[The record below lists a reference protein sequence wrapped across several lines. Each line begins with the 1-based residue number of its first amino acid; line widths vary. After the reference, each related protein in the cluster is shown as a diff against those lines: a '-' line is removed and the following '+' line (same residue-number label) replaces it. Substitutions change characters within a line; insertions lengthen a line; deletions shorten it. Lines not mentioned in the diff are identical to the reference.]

1 MFDFDDLDDEEEAA
15 AKTAADERL
24 AREAAEAAKKS
35 EEERLRK
42 ESDEAARKAQEQR
55 AKEAAEA
62 AKRAAEA
69 AKKAEEEQS
78 AKRAAEA
85 AKKAEEERLAKEA
98 AEASKPPSEHANA
111 RYSSGMILESVATT
125 IMRAAEDMDSDI
137 VLRLA
142 ANSLVQVLEIGTGPT
157 GKRVRVR
164 ARAGGEEGWV
174 SVIAQNGSLLF
185 KAGAADSTPAQ
196 EVQQAE
202 DRRKKEQQEAQ
213 DRQKRDQDRA
223 AEEERRRRRELEE
236 QREAERRREAED
248 SARRQ
253 QASAS
258 SPASLFNVGDVC
270 KCKSLVLMRQL
281 ESLSAAG
288 NSVVGRLVADDELEI
303 LQIGTDP
310 SGKRIKVK
318 DQKGN
323 QGWVSAL
330 SSDGSQLLDV
340 TRVAE
345 QADLFK
351 GTGQALGGGSPTAG
365 NPRAAALAAAER
377 RHASAMSHGVG
388 EEKAKQLRESSQRE
402 AMLKKITEVYSKK
415 KEDVPISL
423 GSANLEALQK
433 HWDHLQRPVEPV
445 SKPEPAP
452 RPAPAR
458 PSPAVTSLAPV
469 GGPMQ
474 TPQMPATGGV
484 QGSQEQRELL
494 LQEAMVTYNL
504 TARQLEALESLE
516 LLGFELPLALEA
528 FLACDRNQ
536 ELAANYL
543 IESQANLEAPMPAGS
558 SITLP
563 PGVDPMAF
571 GLTRLP
577 PVFPGPAP
585 ADVGLQASDRE
596 AVRRLEELGFDRPTA
611 LKAFFACGRDEEM
624 AANRLLV

>member
-1 MFDFDDLDDEEEAA
+1 MFDFDDLEDDEDA

-24 AREAAEAAKKS
+24 AREATEAANKS
-35 EEERLRK
+35 EEERLK
-42 ESDEAARKAQEQR
+42 AESDEAAREAEEQK

-62 AKRAAEA
+62 AKKAAEA
-69 AKKAEEEQS
+69 ANKAEGEQS

-85 AKKAEEERLAKEA
+85 AKKADEDRLVKEA
-98 AEASKPPSEHANA
+98 AEASRPPSECANA

-125 IMRAAEDMDSDI
+125 IMRAAEDMESDQ

-142 ANSLVQVLEIGTGPT
+142 ASSRVQVLQIGTGPT
-157 GKRVRVR
+157 GKRLRVR
-164 ARAGGEEGWV
+164 AQVGGQEGWV
-174 SVIAQNGSLLF
+174 SVAAQNGSSLF
-185 KAGAADSTPAQ
+185 KAGAAGPTAAQ

-202 DRRKKEQQEAQ
+202 DRRRKQQQEAQ
-213 DRQKRDQDRA
+213 DRQRRDQDQA
-223 AEEERRRRRELEE
+223 AEQERRRRRELEE
-236 QREAERRREAED
+236 QREAERRREAEN
-248 SARRQ
+248 SAKRQ
-253 QASAS
+253 QASAGS
-258 SPASLFNVGDVC
+258 SASLFNVGDVY

-288 NSVVGRLVADDELEI
+288 NVVVSRLVADDEVEI

-330 SSDGSQLLDV
+330 SSDGSQLLEV
-340 TRVAE
+340 TQAVD

-388 EEKAKQLRESSQRE
+388 EGKAKQLLENSQRE
-402 AMLKKITEVYSKK
+402 AMLKKITEVYSKR

-433 HWDHLQRPVEPV
+433 HWDFLQRPAEPIL
-445 SKPEPAP
+445 KPEPAA
-452 RPAPAR
+452 RPASAR
-458 PSPAVTSLAPV
+458 PPPAVTNQAPM
-469 GGPMQ
+469 GSPMQ
-474 TPQMPATGGV
+474 TQMSATGGV
-484 QGSQEQRELL
+484 HSNQEQRKLW
-494 LQEAMVTYNL
+494 LQQAMVSYSL
-504 TARQLEALESLE
+504 TARQVEALESLE
-516 LLGFELPLALEA
+516 LLGFELPAALEA

-536 ELAANYL
+536 EFAANYL
-543 IESQANLEAPMPAGS
+543 IENQAAPEAPMPTGS
-558 SITLP
+558 SITFL
-563 PGVDPMAF
+563 PGVDPAAL

-585 ADVGLQASDRE
+585 TEAGLLVSDRE
-596 AVRRLEELGFDRPTA
+596 CVKRLVELGFDRPTA

-624 AANRLLV
+624 AANRLLT